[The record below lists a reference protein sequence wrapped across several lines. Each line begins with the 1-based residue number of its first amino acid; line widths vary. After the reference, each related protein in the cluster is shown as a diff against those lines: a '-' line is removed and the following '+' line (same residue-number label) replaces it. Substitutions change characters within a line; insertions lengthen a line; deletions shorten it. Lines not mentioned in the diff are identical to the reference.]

1 MLREADGVKR
11 IILVCGKTDL
21 RRGLTGLSAVIRLA
35 YGMNPMEEGTL
46 FLFCGSR
53 RDRIRGLLYE
63 GDGWVIINKY
73 LCQGSHFQWPRNSDE
88 ARDIS
93 AEEFRRLM
101 DGFTVE
107 SSIRKI
113 PKNTENP
120 ASGRPSGKSG

>member
-1 MLREADGVKR
+1 MLREAGGVKR

-53 RDRIRGLLYE
+53 RDRIRGMLYE

-73 LCQGSHFQWPRNSDE
+73 LCQGSHFQWPGNSDE

-93 AEEFRRLM
+93 TEEFRRLM
-101 DGFTVE
+101 DGFTVD

-113 PKNTENP
+113 PKNAENP
-120 ASGRPSGKSG
+120 APGRSA